1 MVTKTFPDVF
11 LALFLTAAIGIL
23 IGVDL
28 AAQSDVA

>member
-1 MVTKTFPDVF
+1 MTFPGVVR
-11 LALFLTAAIGIL
+11 ALFLTAAIGIF